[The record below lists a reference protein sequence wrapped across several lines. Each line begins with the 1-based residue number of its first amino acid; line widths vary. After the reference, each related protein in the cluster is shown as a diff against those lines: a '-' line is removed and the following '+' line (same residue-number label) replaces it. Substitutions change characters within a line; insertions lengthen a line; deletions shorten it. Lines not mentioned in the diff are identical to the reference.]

1 METKKSVIL
10 RTDREKL
17 SNLKTKEKNGGGG
30 AHEQHIRDR
39 VTTARA

>member
-30 AHEQHIRDR
+30 RMSSTSAI
-39 VTTARA
+39 V